1 MANELLNDMMEMRRE
16 RHQPIRVRTVIGIR
30 WKGGQMRK
38 APDTYE
44 EG

>member
-16 RHQPIRVRTVIGIR
+16 RHQPIRVKTVIGR